1 MKHIAW
7 LICVC
12 LWSLAASAEPVK
24 VGLVLSGGGTK
35 GGAHIGVLKALE
47 LHNIK
52 VSYVVGTSVGAVIG
66 AMYATGMSAEDIEQA
81 IAAIDWD
88 DVLKDE
94 PSRPEVPIQIKRGD
108 FDYLV
113 KAKLGFSKGQVKFPL
128 GLAQG
133 QKITGLLRQLLHNGG
148 QVQQFDDLA
157 IPFRAV
163 ATSLDTGEAVVL
175 ASGDLPLSV
184 RASMS
189 LPGLFAPVD
198 IDGQYLVDGGVAAN
212 LPIDVARQMGAE
224 RVIAVDITAP
234 LQGHDTIHS
243 VFGVTQQLINIMT
256 RRNVDEQLSKLTAAD
271 VLIRPEVSNINTFD
285 FANIHSAVQ
294 PGYLAASQLADK
306 LQLLAELS
314 GPADTR
320 SLVQDPPPMLSFVD
334 IADNS
339 GLGKPAVMA
348 RLNIALNQPFDRNAL
363 DKSLSRLY
371 GSGLYQRID
380 YKLLERDGATGL
392 SIDAEAKSW
401 GPDYLQFGLR
411 LEEDFTADANFNI
424 GMAYLK
430 TGLNSLGAQWRTQL
444 DLGSLQGIKTE
455 WFQPWSIDGKTFSR
469 FQLGFE
475 RNNLRVYSQRDKALQ
490 DLSVREFGGL
500 FSLGQQIGRAAEIDL
515 SWRRLYGQSSVLVG
529 ERELADNEFDVGE
542 LSFNYRL
549 DTLNRTNR
557 PSNGSLVRI
566 TTVESS
572 RYSGATDD
580 YRQLHGTAI
589 KAFDLPQG
597 QLALTA
603 IVGTTRHAEA
613 PLQSRYVLGG
623 LGRLSGYPADR
634 FFGQQVAYFRANAS
648 TQTERWSIPIYLGA
662 SIEMGNTWD
671 RGFTDGPEQW
681 ISAASLYTGFDTFL
695 GPVYLA
701 AGFAEGGNQ
710 AVYLYL
716 GNPFAARAI
725 RPFD

>member
-1 MKHIAW
+1 
-7 LICVC
+7 
-12 LWSLAASAEPVK
+12 LWSLAVSAEPVK

-35 GGAHIGVLKALE
+35 GGAHIGVLKVLE
-47 LHNIK
+47 KHNVK

-66 AMYATGMSAEDIEQA
+66 AMYATGMSAEEIEQA

-88 DVLKDE
+88 DVLKDD

-113 KAKLGFSKGQVKFPL
+113 KAKLGFSTGQLKLPL

-133 QKITGLLRQLLHNGG
+133 QKVTGLLRRLLRKGG
-148 QVQQFDDLA
+148 QVPQFDDLA

-224 RVIAVDITAP
+224 RVIAVDITEP
-234 LQGHDTIHS
+234 LQGHDAIHS
-243 VFGVTQQLINIMT
+243 VFSVTQQLINIMT
-256 RRNVDEQLSKLTAAD
+256 RRNVDEQLDKLTAAD
-271 VLIRPEVSNINTFD
+271 VLIRPEVSGIKAFD
-285 FANIHSAVQ
+285 FATILSAVQ
-294 PGYLAASQLADK
+294 PGYIAASQLDTE
-306 LQLLAELS
+306 LQQLAELT
-314 GPADTR
+314 GPATQPVI
-320 SLVQDPPPMLSFVD
+320 VQESPSILSFVD
-334 IADNS
+334 ITDNS
-339 GLGKPAVMA
+339 GLGEQAVLS
-348 RLNIALNQPFDRNAL
+348 RLNIVLNQPFDRSAL

-371 GSGLYQRID
+371 GTGLYQRID
-380 YKLLERDGATGL
+380 YKLLQRDGNTGL

-455 WFQPWSIDGKTFSR
+455 WFQPWSNDGQTFSR

-475 RNNLRVYSQRDKALQ
+475 RNNLRVYSERNKPLQ
-490 DLSVREFGGL
+490 DLSIREFGGL
-500 FSLGQQIGRAAEIDL
+500 VSLGQQIGRAAEIDM
-515 SWRRLYGQSSVLVG
+515 SWLRLYGRSSVLVG
-529 ERELADNEFDVGE
+529 EREVADSEFDVGE
-542 LSFNYRL
+542 WSFNYRL

-566 TTVESS
+566 TAVESS
-572 RYSGATDD
+572 RYSGANDN
-580 YRQLHGTAI
+580 YRQLHGTAL

-597 QLALTA
+597 QLALSA
-603 IVGTTRHAEA
+603 IVGSTRHSAA
-613 PLQSRYVLGG
+613 PIQSRYVLGG

-634 FFGQQVAYFRANAS
+634 FFGQHVAYFRANAS
-648 TQTERWSIPIYLGA
+648 TQTERLPIPIYLGA
-662 SIEMGNTWD
+662 SVEIGNTWD

-710 AVYLYL
+710 SVYLYL